1 MEIRKTISIATLQRI
16 EEYLKKQKQPVTKRK
31 IMIDLGVNYNSV
43 IYALNYI
50 DRSLLRKVKW
60 MTTLSDEIMRCG
72 DKGEV
77 DEKRT
82 IER

>member
-50 DRSLLRKVKW
+50 DRSLLRKVK
-60 MTTLSDEIMRCG
+60 
-72 DKGEV
+72 
-77 DEKRT
+77 
-82 IER
+82 